1 MSTVYKKLGD
11 RAHVVAVSM
20 GYGHERAAY
29 GLNGLSGE
37 DGVIVANNYKGIP
50 KEEKEHWRKNRD
62 AYETV
67 SRLQQTPIV
76 GKYIFEVMDYLQEI
90 PLFYPRRDLSK
101 PSLQLKYV
109 YRDIVKHRV
118 CRDLIARLSK
128 NPIPLISTFF
138 VCAFAAEY
146 YNYPGDIY
154 CVICDADMSRAW
166 VSFYPQRARIKY
178 FAPNGRVVE
187 RLKLYGVPEKN
198 IFLTGFPLPK
208 SLIGGPHASV
218 LKEDMAHRIF
228 NLDPHRIF
236 TSRHEATLHHWL
248 GSHHAPRRKH
258 HPLTLTFAV
267 GGAGAQ
273 RLLGRTILESLRG
286 KIASHEIRLNLVAG
300 VKNDVAQ
307 YFRDAVREFRLGK
320 ELGTWVN
327 VVYTETRPDYFHTF
341 TNLMHETDILWT
353 KPSELSFYT
362 GLGIPILMA
371 PSLGSQ
377 EDFNRLWLKTVGGGI
392 TQNDPRYTHE
402 WLFDWVESGGLA
414 RAAWNGFIEAPT
426 HGTYRIEEIIS
437 GRKYHLA
444 KLPLIV

>member
-1 MSTVYKKLGD
+1 MHKQYKKP

-29 GLNGLSGE
+29 GLNGLSGDE
-37 DGVIVANNYKGIP
+37 GVIVANNYKGIP
-50 KEEKEHWRKNRD
+50 AEDRRRWRQGREM
-62 AYETV
+62 YETI
-67 SRLQQTPIV
+67 SRMQTTPWI
-76 GKYIFEVMDYLQEI
+76 GKYIFEVMDRLQEI

-101 PSLQLKYV
+101 PNLQLHYV
-109 YRDIVKHRV
+109 YRDIIKHGV
-118 CRDLIARLSK
+118 CRDLIRRLSLH
-128 NPIPLISTFF
+128 PVPLIATFF
-138 VCAFAAEY
+138 VAAFAAEY
-146 YNYPGDIY
+146 YDYPGDIY
-154 CVICDADMSRAW
+154 CVICDADMSRTW
-166 VSFYPQRARIKY
+166 VPMDPKKSRIKY
-178 FAPNGRVVE
+178 FAPTGRVVE
-187 RLKLYGVPEKN
+187 RLKLYGVPERN

-208 SLIGGPHASV
+208 SLIGGPRAVV

-228 NLDPHRIF
+228 NLDPQRIF
-236 TSRHEATLHHWL
+236 TSRNEATLHRYL
-248 GSHHAPRRKH
+248 GPHHFPKRRH
-258 HPLTLTFAV
+258 HPLTLTFTV

-273 RLLGRTILESLRG
+273 RALGRTILGSLRG
-286 KIASHEIRLNLVAG
+286 RIARHEIRFNLVAG
-300 VKNDVAQ
+300 VRHDAAR
-307 YFRDAVREFRLGK
+307 YFRDAVRELRLLK
-320 ELGTWVN
+320 ELGSWVN
-327 VVYTETRPDYFHTF
+327 VVHTETRPDYFHTF

-377 EDFNRLWLKTVGGGI
+377 EDFNRLWLRTVGGGV

-402 WLFDWVESGGLA
+402 WLFDWIESGGLA

-426 HGTYRIEEIIS
+426 HGAYRIEEIIS